1 MKKDISL
8 FESILMEMIYTQVS
22 IREMSKKYN
31 IPKSTLHYKLNIVKN
46 NVEEEIAIQYDR
58 LMKKNKEEMHAKG
71 GFKTKG
77 IPRKKRGSEI
87 ENDKKS

>member
-1 MKKDISL
+1 MKKDINF
-8 FESILMEMIYTQVS
+8 FEGILMEMIYTQAS
-22 IREMSKKYN
+22 IREMSIKYN
-31 IPKSTLHYKLNIVKN
+31 IPKSTLHYKLKIVKN
-46 NVEEEIAIQYDR
+46 NVDDEIAYQYDR
-58 LMKKNKEEMHAKG
+58 LMIKNKEEMHAKG